1 MNGHHLK
8 LLKELS
14 KDNKLSQRELSRK
27 LGLSLGSVNYVVSNL
42 MEAGLLRAKRFK
54 NSKNKIAYMY
64 ILTPAGI
71 KGKMQLSRDFLKRK
85 LDEYEVLKMEIE
97 ELKKDIDVE

>member
-27 LGLSLGSVNYVVSNL
+27 LGVSLGS
-42 MEAGLLRAKRFK
+42 LLRVSLITHCFPL
-54 NSKNKIAYMY
+54 IAFYMY

-71 KGKMQLSRDFLKRK
+71 KSRVQLSRAFLKRK
-85 LDEYEVLKMEIE
+85 LDEYEMIKMEIE
-97 ELKKDIDVE
+97 ELKREVGPDESLFD